1 MEVLLV
7 VLGLGFGL
15 RPVRF
20 LVLGIATWELDS
32 VAEVQIDTYINNVK
46 GMLRRWGL
54 ENAEILFWV
63 K

>member
-15 RPVRF
+15 RLVR
-20 LVLGIATWELDS
+20 LPVLGIATWELDS
-32 VAEVQIDTYINNVK
+32 VAEVHIDTYINNVK

-54 ENAEILFWV
+54 ENAEILF
-63 K
+63 